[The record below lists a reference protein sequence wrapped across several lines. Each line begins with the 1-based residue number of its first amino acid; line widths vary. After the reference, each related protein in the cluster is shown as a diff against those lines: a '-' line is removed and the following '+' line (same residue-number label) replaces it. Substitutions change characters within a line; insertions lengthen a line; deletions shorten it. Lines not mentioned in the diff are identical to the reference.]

1 MSRKIALFLTAVS
14 LSASAWALD
23 NRPLEPID
31 LPPSV
36 EQGVDM
42 VYIDQELA
50 PRGYRPG
57 EMIHDAAF
65 GDPDAAP
72 LDLLGPSNPL
82 YTDLRR
88 GFVRYQMRWGG
99 LPQVEIPA
107 GPVLKP
113 GIDDERVAL
122 LRERLGLAPG
132 TKYDEALARAVSEYQ
147 DVHGLKADGIAG
159 AGTIASLNLGFEHY
173 ARVLL
178 INLERARRLPVPGEQ
193 ERYVVVDAGSAKLT
207 MFERDRPV
215 DSMKVGVGTAETA
228 TPMMAGY
235 IRFAAL
241 NPYWNV
247 PPELVNKIVAPAV
260 VREGLVY
267 LTDRKYE
274 ILSDWTEDAKP
285 VDPNSVDW
293 KALAAG
299 QPTDLRFRRGPGP
312 WNSMGKVKFML
323 PNDFGIYLHDYP
335 DKTLFAK
342 DDRWVSNGCI
352 RLDDTDRLARFLYGD
367 VPTANPEDVEK
378 RVDLPRPVPVY
389 MTYLTAQATPEGIR
403 FLPDRYGRD
412 RAVLA
417 RYFGGDR
424 IASTAR

>member
-1 MSRKIALFLTAVS
+1 MSRKIALFLTVVS

-57 EMIHDAAF
+57 EMIHEAAF
-65 GDPDAAP
+65 GGPDAAP
-72 LDLLGPSNPL
+72 LDLLGPANPL
-82 YTDLRR
+82 YTELRR
-88 GFVRYQMRWGG
+88 GLVRYQMRWGG
-99 LPQVEIPA
+99 LPQIEIPT

-113 GIDDERVAL
+113 GIEGERVAL
-122 LRERLGLAPG
+122 LRERLGLTPG
-132 TKYDEALARAVSEYQ
+132 TKYDAELARVVTQYQ
-147 DVHGLKADGIAG
+147 DTHGLKADGIAG
-159 AGTIASLNLGFEHY
+159 AGTVASLNLGSEHY
-173 ARVLL
+173 ERILL
-178 INLERARRLPVPGEQ
+178 INLERAKRLPVPGAQ
-193 ERYVVVDAGSAKLT
+193 ERYVLVDAGSAKLT

-299 QPTDLRFRRGPGP
+299 QPTGFRFRRGPGP

-335 DKTLFAK
+335 DKTLFDK

-352 RLDDTDRLARFLYGD
+352 RLDDTDRFARFLYGY
-367 VPTANPEDVEK
+367 VPTANPDDVEK
-378 RVDLPRPVPVY
+378 RVDLPRLVPVY
-389 MTYLTAQATPEGIR
+389 MTYLTAEATPDGVR

-412 RAVLA
+412 QAVLA

-424 IASTAR
+424 IASATR